1 MAQLPVGNRYSAP
14 KVTTSDRTEWLMPA
28 GLLALCAIPMAAG
41 TIRMLQIGT
50 GAEITPENA
59 RLLAAPLPVV
69 LHLGS
74 STVFC
79 VLGAFQFSAGLRR
92 RHPGWH
98 RASGRMLV
106 ACGLVAALSAL
117 WLTLSL
123 PTGVEAPARF
133 DGSLVF
139 ATRLLVGSA
148 MTVFLCLGLAAV
160 LRRDIPSHRAWMM
173 RGYALG
179 LGAGT
184 QVFTHLPWFLFP
196 GVQGESTRALCMAA
210 GWGINYAL
218 AEWLISHPTPTAH
231 ADNCR
236 G

>member
-1 MAQLPVGNRYSAP
+1 MAQLPFGNRYSAP
-14 KVTTSDRTEWLMPA
+14 KVTTSDRTEWLMPGA
-28 GLLALCAIPMAAG
+28 LLALSAIPMAAG

-59 RLLAAPLPVV
+59 RFLAAPLPVG

-74 STVFC
+74 SMVFC

-123 PTGVEAPARF
+123 PTGVETPARF

-148 MTVFLCLGLAAV
+148 MTVFLCLGLAAA
-160 LRRDIPSHRAWMM
+160 LRRDIPSHQAWMM

-236 G
+236 P